1 MLVLLGKFN
10 ALKNTRKS
18 TGDPSCPTD
27 VAPAKRVY
35 RLIEAIFGLEST
47 AVSAAG
53 NSRTGKTHNELEQLC
68 KKIQADSTEVLSESA
83 RKRRNIDRLIDKLE
97 SDDNDDWCIT
107 IVAMEEHNAARQLE
121 YRRERDTQRRQDE
134 LRRQAQDERREE

>member
-10 ALKNTRKS
+10 ALKNTRNS

-35 RLIEAIFGLEST
+35 QLIEAIFGLEST

-53 NSRTGKTHNELEQLC
+53 NSRTGRTHYELEQLC
-68 KKIQADSTEVLSESA
+68 KKIQADST
-83 RKRRNIDRLIDKLE
+83 E